1 MLIRCVWEHNGD
13 DSILYADNFPGAFTR
28 GRSLAEAVGKMAAE
42 TASYLRWRGEAVPGA
57 MEPVLVQEK
66 GSDLTVSDAI
76 RT

>member
-42 TASYLRWRGEAVPGA
+42 TASYLRWRGEAVPGRWSRSSCRK
-57 MEPVLVQEK
+57 K
-66 GSDLTVSDAI
+66 GPI
-76 RT
+76 